1 MKKGII
7 SGIVGLILV
16 IALGLGALA
25 LPQLLP
31 KGTRYNATHGLWIE
45 REVQT
50 VAHRG
55 ASGLTLENTVQAF
68 ELAGQKDYYGIE
80 ADVRVT
86 ADGKYIMV
94 HDSDLKR
101 IAGLDIEIEETDFE
115 TLRAL
120 RFKDPYA
127 DTDEEFSLPSLD
139 EYIEICVRYDKQAV
153 LELKGDMTLDEV
165 CGVVAVVE
173 SFGWLERTIFISF
186 SSENL
191 LHVRTA
197 YPTASAQY
205 LIEEWTD
212 ENINFMIENQ
222 IDASLRWDLV
232 KSRRVKKLHNA
243 GLKVNCWTVD
253 GRLCAAAMVMCG
265 VDFITTNILE

>member
-1 MKKGII
+1 MKKSII
-7 SGIVGLILV
+7 SGVIGWILT
-16 IALGLGALA
+16 IAVWLGVLA
-25 LPQLLP
+25 LPQVLP
-31 KGTRYNATHGLWIE
+31 KGTRYTRTHSLWTKKQ
-45 REVQT
+45 VQT

-55 ASGLTLENTVQAF
+55 LSGLTLENTVQAF
-68 ELAGQKDYYGIE
+68 ELAGQSGYYGIE

-86 ADGKYIMV
+86 KDGKYIIF
-94 HDSDLKR
+94 HDGNLKR
-101 IAGLDIEIEETDFE
+101 ITGLDMKIEETDFDA
-115 TLRAL
+115 LRAL

-127 DTDEEFSLPSLD
+127 DTDEEFFLPSLE

-153 LELKGDMTLDEV
+153 LELKGDMTFDEV
-165 CGVVAVVE
+165 CGVVAVIE
-173 SFGWLERTIFISF
+173 EYGWFEKTTFISF

-191 LHVRTA
+191 LHLREG

-212 ENINFMIENQ
+212 ENVNFMIDNQ
-222 IDASLRWDLV
+222 IDADLRWDLV

-253 GRLCAAAMVMCG
+253 GELCAWVMAACG
-265 VDFITTNILE
+265 VDFITTNVLE

>member
-45 REVQT
+45 KEVQT

-101 IAGLDIEIEETDFE
+101 I
-115 TLRAL
+115 
-120 RFKDPYA
+120 
-127 DTDEEFSLPSLD
+127 S
-139 EYIEICVRYDKQAV
+139 
-153 LELKGDMTLDEV
+153 
-165 CGVVAVVE
+165 
-173 SFGWLERTIFISF
+173 
-186 SSENL
+186 N
-191 LHVRTA
+191 
-197 YPTASAQY
+197 
-205 LIEEWTD
+205 
-212 ENINFMIENQ
+212 
-222 IDASLRWDLV
+222 
-232 KSRRVKKLHNA
+232 
-243 GLKVNCWTVD
+243 
-253 GRLCAAAMVMCG
+253 
-265 VDFITTNILE
+265 